1 MFVAKV
7 DSVQGVGFVHLF
19 VRNGWT
25 VRVMRQI
32 REAKK
37 KEIKRQDNA
46 DSPGLSGTTKDVCNF
61 EQ

>member
-37 KEIKRQDNA
+37 KRNKKARQCGQPRFIGND
-46 DSPGLSGTTKDVCNF
+46 
-61 EQ
+61 